1 MYTAAVLRQES
12 TKDLLLAMRSKTN
25 LEEEGFECVT
35 PQGEP
40 LPHHM
45 TINLGKFDSILND
58 PQILGQPCLQFIDA
72 LWFSKEIGACAA
84 RVTRAYC
91 DGKEINSI
99 NENKHVTICLK
110 PPAKP
115 FHSNKIF
122 ENGECIKL
130 DMDLS
135 LLSDIQEVQ

>member
-1 MYTAAVLRQES
+1 MYTAAVLRKES
-12 TKDLLLAMRSKTN
+12 AEDLLLAMRGKTN

-45 TINLGKFDSILND
+45 TINLGSFDWTLND
-58 PQILGQPCLQFIDA
+58 PKILGQSCIIYIDSI
-72 LWFSKEIGACAA
+72 WFSKEIGACAA

-99 NENKHVTICLK
+99 NKNKHVTICLK

-115 FHSNKIF
+115 FHSNQIF
-122 ENGECIKL
+122 ENGESIKL
-130 DMDLS
+130 DMDLA
-135 LLSDIQEVQ
+135 LLTDIQEVQ